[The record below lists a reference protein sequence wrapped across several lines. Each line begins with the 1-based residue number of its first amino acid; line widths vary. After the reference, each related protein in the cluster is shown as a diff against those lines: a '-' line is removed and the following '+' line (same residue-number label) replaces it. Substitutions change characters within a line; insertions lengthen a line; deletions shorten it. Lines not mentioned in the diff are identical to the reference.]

1 MDTHAHHK
9 DCCAILARID
19 QMSLVLSIINESKIK
34 KMGQVQVRSS
44 LKLNDLDLCY
54 TLNLIWH
61 PPTSKLFLVLNIF

>member
-34 KMGQVQVRSS
+34 KNGSGPGQV
-44 LKLNDLDLCY
+44 
-54 TLNLIWH
+54 
-61 PPTSKLFLVLNIF
+61 